1 MQPLFVQTPLHYL
14 SGVLPVQH
22 PRHPNRSRNSYAAVK
37 LKYYHNKVSACY
49 GCSGKLK
56 EHDYPAPV
64 PNMIIVSKTQ

>member
-14 SGVLPVQH
+14 SGALPVQH
-22 PRHPNRSRNSYAAVK
+22 PSHPNPSRNSYAAVK

-56 EHDYPAPV
+56 ELDYPAPE